1 MKTPPRTPVGAR
13 AVIEHLV
20 EWDKNGASETSGP
33 HLATVLR
40 SPLFA

>member
-13 AVIEHLV
+13 PVIEHLV
-20 EWDKNGASETSGP
+20 EWDKDGASETSGQYFAKL
-33 HLATVLR
+33 H